1 MSSIRHNSINRKTI
15 LIVWVIQEFRQINHQ
30 YIRFLSIKLLQIV
43 AIFIAIHS
51 RSFEFVDNFF
61 VFVARNIKSSFV
73 NVFVFS
79 INWVVNKLVFRK
91 ICDRF
96 FEITK
101 KYRQSQIYQNF
112 VSKLVVSSSFDD
124 NSSSNNTS
132 TSNRFHVRLSRVFNF
147 SSIVNLFVISS
158 TTIKS
163 IVISFVS
170 KNIFNLNVTIN
181 NIVNILFNDNTRNI
195 FIIFDWQK
203 TSFTKQQ

>member
-1 MSSIRHNSINRKTI
+1 MTSSIRHNSINRETI
-15 LIVWVIQEFRQINHQ
+15 LVVWVIHEFRQINYQ

-51 RSFEFVDNFF
+51 RFFEFVDNFF

-73 NVFVFS
+73 DVFVFS

-112 VSKLVVSSSFDD
+112 VSKLVVSSFFDD
-124 NSSSNNTS
+124 NSSSSNIIIW
-132 TSNRFHVRLSRVFNF
+132 NRFYVRLSRAFNN
-147 SSIVNLFVISS
+147 SLIVNLFV
-158 TTIKS
+158 TT
-163 IVISFVS
+163 SFVS
-170 KNIFNLNVTIN
+170 KNIFNFNVTIN
-181 NIVNILFNDNTRNI
+181 NIVSIFVFDNNTRNI
-195 FIIFDWQK
+195 FIMFDW
-203 TSFTKQQ
+203 